1 MTTPAAILE
10 LPMYLAGVSDQVAD
24 WLSQAGIP
32 VTRLDH
38 ESSLA
43 PVFVQ
48 NSKGQEHKAA
58 IRCLLFDSRDP
69 WSRQVVKG
77 YTSAG
82 CCRIDIAAWVNKIQN
97 PLAVFKKNQ
106 IPAPPARLDF
116 LERLK
121 RAIESEGGLWARIA
135 DFPFPYQGVAYLN
148 GDWSNTN
155 LPQELEPS
163 GPHPLDAIQERYIQ
177 GLPSTIS
184 VSDLSDLADLPP
196 VTGLQSRGLP
206 LLWRTKPK
214 EFAAW
219 WQERNHLEVKLW
231 QSPTHY
237 HVECR
242 KADTSFCPV
251 LEIWRGCHLASIPLR
266 SETLVIR
273 KEGLVFQQQPARHPA
288 GFTAGW
294 PDSSLEALSV
304 RLSA

>member
-32 VTRLDH
+32 VVRLDE
-38 ESSLA
+38 ESSLSPA
-43 PVFVQ
+43 SIQ
-48 NSKGQEHKAA
+48 SSSGQEHKAA

-69 WSRQVVKG
+69 WSRQVVRG
-77 YTSAG
+77 YSSPG
-82 CCRIDIAAWVNKIQN
+82 CCQIDIAAWVNKIQN
-97 PLAVFKKNQ
+97 PLTLFKKNQ

-121 RAIESEGGLWARIA
+121 RAIESEGGLWARVA
-135 DFPFPYQGVAYLN
+135 DFPFPYQGVVCLDEDRTGA
-148 GDWSNTN
+148 D
-155 LPQELEPS
+155 LPLDVESS
-163 GPHPLDAIQERYIQ
+163 GPHALDAIQERYIA

-184 VSDLSDLADLPP
+184 ISDLSGLADLPP
-196 VTGLQSRGLP
+196 VTGLESRGLP
-206 LLWRTKPK
+206 LLWRTKPE

-219 WQERNHLEVKLW
+219 WQERIQIEFKLW

-242 KADTSFCPV
+242 NVDTSFCPV
-251 LEIWRGCHLASIPLR
+251 LEIWRGSHLASVPLR

-294 PDSSLEALSV
+294 PDTSLEAIGT

>member
-1 MTTPAAILE
+1 MTKPAAILE
-10 LPMYLAGVSDQVAD
+10 LPLHLAGVSDQVAD
-24 WLSQAGIP
+24 WLLQAGLP
-32 VTRLDH
+32 VVRLGE
-38 ESSLA
+38 ESFTSTGFE
-43 PVFVQ
+43 PFPSG
-48 NSKGQEHKAA
+48 NSAV
-58 IRCLLFDSRDP
+58 RSTLYDSRDAS
-69 WSRQVVKG
+69 SRQVVK
-77 YTSAG
+77 SHPKPG
-82 CCRIDIAAWVNKIQN
+82 CCQIDIAAWVNKIQN
-97 PLAVFKKNQ
+97 PLKLFKKNQ

-121 RAIESEGGLWARIA
+121 KAIESEGGLWARIA
-135 DFPFPYQGVAYLN
+135 DFPFPYQGVVCLN
-148 GDWSNTN
+148 AEGPNAG
-155 LPQELEPS
+155 LPEELDLS
-163 GPHPLDAIQERYIQ
+163 GPHPLDVIHERYIA

-196 VTGLQSRGLP
+196 VTGLQSKGLP
-206 LLWRTKPK
+206 LLWRTKPE
-214 EFAAW
+214 EFACW
-219 WQERNHLEVKLW
+219 WQERNQLEIKLW

-251 LEIWRGCHLASIPLR
+251 LEIWRGNHLASVPLR

-294 PDSSLEALSV
+294 PDTSYEALSA